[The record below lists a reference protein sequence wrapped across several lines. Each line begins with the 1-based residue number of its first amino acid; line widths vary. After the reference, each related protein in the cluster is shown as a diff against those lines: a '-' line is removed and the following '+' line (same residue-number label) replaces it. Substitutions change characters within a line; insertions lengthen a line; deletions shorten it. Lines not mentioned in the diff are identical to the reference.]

1 MDGLKVCVIGAG
13 STYTPELIEG
23 FIVRKKE
30 LPVSRMSLMDIDG
43 AKLKVVG
50 SLAKRMVERAKLATK
65 VELTTDRRKAVEG
78 ADFILTQIRVGGL
91 PARIRDERIPLD
103 FGVIGQE
110 TTGPGGFAKALR
122 TIPAMLD
129 IARDVEKLAP
139 DAWWINFTNPSGIIT
154 EALLKHSHAKVIGL
168 CNVPIGMLKSLAK
181 KLEVKPEDLFLKYV
195 GLNHLS
201 WITQVYAG
209 GEDLT
214 KKAVKLSLKGRAK
227 EDAAWMRANGMIPN
241 GYLHYYYAR
250 DAVFEA
256 QKKAE
261 KTRGEI
267 VSEVEADLLKK
278 YQNPNLK
285 RKPKELEKRGGAHY
299 STAAVSLASA
309 IYNSKREIHIV
320 NTRNAG
326 TISCLPYDCA
336 IETSCM
342 VDGMGAHPLVIGE
355 IPLEI
360 RGLLQAVKCYEELAV
375 EAGVK
380 GSRKLALQALVAHP
394 LVPSF
399 TVAKGLLDK
408 ILEANAEYLPQFRG
422 RRTGTR

>member
-30 LPVSRMSLMDIDG
+30 LPVSRMALMDIDG

-50 SLAKRMVERAKLATK
+50 DLAKRMVERAKLGAK
-65 VELTTDRRKAVEG
+65 VDLTTDRKRAIEG
-78 ADFILTQIRVGGL
+78 ADFILTQIRVGGI

-139 DAWWINFTNPSGIIT
+139 NAWWINFTNPSGIIAET
-154 EALLKHSHAKVIGL
+154 LLKHSRAKVIGL
-168 CNVPIGMLKSLAK
+168 CNVPIGMTKSLAT
-181 KLEVKPEDLFLKYV
+181 KLGVKPEDLLLRYV

-201 WITQVYAG
+201 WITAVSAG
-209 GEDLT
+209 GKDLT
-214 KKAVKLSLKGRAK
+214 KEAVRLSLKGRAK
-227 EDAAWMRANGMIPN
+227 EDAAWMRAYGIIPN

-267 VSEVEADLLKK
+267 VSEVERDLLEK
-278 YQNPNLK
+278 YRNPNLK

-320 NTRNAG
+320 NVRNAG
-326 TISCLPYDCA
+326 TIACLPPDCA

-342 VDGMGAHPLVIGE
+342 IDGTGAHPLTIGE
-355 IPLEI
+355 VPLEI
-360 RGLLQAVKCYEELAV
+360 RGLLQAVKSYEELTV

-399 TVAKGLLDK
+399 TVAKSLLDK
-408 ILEANAEYLPQFRG
+408 ILDANAEYLPQFRRG
-422 RRTGTR
+422 RARTR

>member
-1 MDGLKVCVIGAG
+1 MKVCVIGAG

-30 LPVSRMSLMDIDG
+30 LPVARMSLMDIDG
-43 AKLKVVG
+43 AKLKIVG
-50 SLAKRMVERAKLATK
+50 ALAKRMVEKAKLGAK

-78 ADFILTQIRVGGL
+78 ADFILTQIRVGGI

-122 TIPAMLD
+122 TIPAILD
-129 IARDVEKLAP
+129 IARDVEKYAP
-139 DAWWINFTNPSGIIT
+139 NAWWINFTNPSGIIT
-154 EALLKHSHAKVIGL
+154 ETLLKHSRCNIIGL
-168 CNVPIGMLKSLAK
+168 CNVPIGMTKSLAT
-181 KLEVKPEDLFLKYV
+181 KLEVKSEELLLQYV

-201 WITQVYAG
+201 WITRVTTG
-209 GEDLT
+209 GRDVT
-214 KKAVKLSLKGRAK
+214 KEAVKLSLKGRAK
-227 EDAAWMRANGMIPN
+227 EDAAWMRANGIIPN

-267 VSEVEADLLKK
+267 VSEVEADLLEK
-278 YQNPNLK
+278 YKNPKLG

-309 IYNSKREIHIV
+309 IYNAKRELHIV
-320 NTRNAG
+320 NTRNES
-326 TISCLPYDCA
+326 TIPCLPCDCA
-336 IETSCM
+336 IETTC
-342 VDGMGAHPLVIGE
+342 VIDGTGAHPLTIGDV
-355 IPLEI
+355 PLEI
-360 RGLLQAVKCYEELAV
+360 RGLLQAVKSYEELTV

-380 GSRKLALQALVAHP
+380 GSRKLALQALTAHP

-399 TVAKGLLDK
+399 MVAKKLLTR
-408 ILEANAEYLPQFRG
+408 ILEENAANLPQFG
-422 RRTGTR
+422 RRR